1 MMLSFINFLFCGR
14 SILNIDILQCTPSD
28 SLDPPEEIQSH
39 YNGVDAEA
47 RPILF
52 KEGQEGTGFGRKPV
66 ETNQNLQVLVHFGS
80 STQSSKEAFG
90 IR

>member
-1 MMLSFINFLFCGR
+1 M
-14 SILNIDILQCTPSD
+14 DILQCTPSD

-52 KEGQEGTGFGRKPV
+52 KEGQKGTGFGRKPV
-66 ETNQNLQVLVHFGS
+66 ETNKNLQVS
-80 STQSSKEAFG
+80 
-90 IR
+90 